1 MNGKK
6 AVLLYHASNGAGSC
20 IYESPP
26 RKKLSQKIE
35 QTNFERVRYMR
46 RRFYGLFGFV
56 VNL

>member
-26 RKKLSQKIE
+26 RKKLSQK
-35 QTNFERVRYMR
+35 QKAKHERVRILR
-46 RRFYGLFGFV
+46 RRFYGLARFV